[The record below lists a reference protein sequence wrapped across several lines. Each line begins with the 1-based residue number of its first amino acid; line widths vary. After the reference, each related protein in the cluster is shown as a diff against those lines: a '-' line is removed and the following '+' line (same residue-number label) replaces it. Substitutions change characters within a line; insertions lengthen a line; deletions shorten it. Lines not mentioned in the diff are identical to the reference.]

1 MSRKQQALAYLE
13 TDRVRFADMLEPLRR
28 GSADVRYAQADGVLL
43 YERAGEIY
51 MMSARTPAGA
61 EACFAAIPPQALLV
75 GHELWYRQTAAAR
88 FGFPEGKV
96 CYQALWPSTTP
107 PPRPQADLRLLP
119 VEQAAWVYAHYSHP
133 FGGVVYMEGV
143 LRRGMLGAYVD
154 GALAGF
160 VGFHDEGSIGMLEV
174 LPRYQRR
181 GLGKALLHGAVR
193 LALERG
199 MIPFGQ
205 VFYGNTA
212 SLALQKR
219 AGMQV
224 SEPVLF
230 WLM

>member
-1 MSRKQQALAYLE
+1 MNTRQRALAYLE
-13 TDRVRFADMLEPLRR
+13 KDRLRFADMLEPLRR
-28 GSADVRYAQADGVLL
+28 GSADLLYAQTDGVLL
-43 YERAGEIY
+43 YEREGEIY

-61 EACFAAIPPQALLV
+61 EACFAAVSQCGLLV
-75 GHELWYRQTAAAR
+75 GHETWYREEAAAR
-88 FGFPEGKV
+88 FGFPEGRLCHQV
-96 CYQALWPSTTP
+96 LWPGKLP
-107 PPRPQADLRLLP
+107 PPRPRADLRPLP
-119 VEQAAWVYAHYSHP
+119 VERAGWVYAHYSHP
-133 FGGVVYMEGV
+133 FGGVEYMEGV

-205 VFYGNTA
+205 VFCGNDA
-212 SLALQKR
+212 SLTLQRR